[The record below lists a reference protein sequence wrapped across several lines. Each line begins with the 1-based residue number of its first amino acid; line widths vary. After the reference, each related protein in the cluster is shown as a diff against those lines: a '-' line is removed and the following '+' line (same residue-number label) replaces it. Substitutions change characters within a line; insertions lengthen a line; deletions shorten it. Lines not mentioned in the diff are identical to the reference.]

1 MWPMRRWMWT
11 RAIALL
17 DMFSSLLHRIA
28 LRLSQVVVD
37 NIPLRLRHAARM
49 IVDKW
54 RRAHAPPTGQPVLAL
69 LADVELG
76 PVNADVRHGWQDWCA
91 QADVRHGWQDWR
103 AQADVRHG
111 WQNVRHGWQ
120 DGPVLAERADVEL
133 GRENDIAGHGGQ
145 DTKISNSK

>member
-1 MWPMRRWMWT
+1 MWPLRRWMWT

-37 NIPLRLRHAARM
+37 NITLRLRHVARM

-54 RRAHAPPTGQPVLAL
+54 RHAHAPPTGQPVLAL
-69 LADVELG
+69 RADVELG
-76 PVNADVRHGWQDWCA
+76 PVNADVWHGWVDF
-91 QADVRHGWQDWR
+91 RR
-103 AQADVRHG
+103 AHAPPTG
-111 WQNVRHGWQ
+111 E
-120 DGPVLAERADVEL
+120 PKLAERDDVEL
-133 GRENDIAGHGGQ
+133 GRENDIAGHGWQ

>member
-37 NIPLRLRHAARM
+37 NITLRLRHTARM

-76 PVNADVRHGWQDWCA
+76 PVN
-91 QADVRHGWQDWR
+91 ADVRHGWQDWR

-133 GRENDIAGHGGQ
+133 GRENDIAGHGWQ